1 MIDNGENMEY
11 EVLHFSPIK
20 LPYKYDALEP
30 YIDEETMEIH
40 YNKHY
45 LGYLNKF
52 NKLVDK
58 YDIHEEVIPIMQ
70 NIDNYPIEVRD
81 NGGGYVNHSLFWK
94 MLRPNPK
101 GKSNR
106 PKGAIMRKIIEGYG
120 TFGQFKEMI
129 LEASK
134 KRFGSG
140 WIWWVMNRD
149 GTTNIMATPY
159 QDNPYMP
166 EYNAYPLLGIDVW
179 EHSYYLKYDADRE
192 KYVKNIFNLINWD
205 EVERRGRF
213 GNKSLFDIENY

>member
-94 MLRPNPK
+94 MLRPKPK
-101 GKSNR
+101 G
-106 PKGAIMRKIIEGYG
+106 
-120 TFGQFKEMI
+120 
-129 LEASK
+129 
-134 KRFGSG
+134 
-140 WIWWVMNRD
+140 
-149 GTTNIMATPY
+149 
-159 QDNPYMP
+159 
-166 EYNAYPLLGIDVW
+166 
-179 EHSYYLKYDADRE
+179 
-192 KYVKNIFNLINWD
+192 
-205 EVERRGRF
+205 
-213 GNKSLFDIENY
+213 